1 MERTMSGRKN
11 KYPGDLGSAIRNKM
25 REMDWRDSHPEEVDP
40 EEDDAIQMDQE
51 DEDWYEKMYQR

>member
-1 MERTMSGRKN
+1 
-11 KYPGDLGSAIRNKM
+11 M

-40 EEDDAIQMDQE
+40 EEDDAIPMDQE